1 MLNKPTRNLLNFSKV
16 FNTLTVLWI
25 KYSDHKIRFIL
36 MKHYRDKCLN
46 PRKHT
51 NNKLP

>member
-1 MLNKPTRNLLNFSKV
+1 MLNKPNLSNFSKV
-16 FNTLTVLWI
+16 FYILTVLWI
-25 KYSDHKIRFIL
+25 KYSDHKIQVII

-46 PRKHT
+46 PNKHM